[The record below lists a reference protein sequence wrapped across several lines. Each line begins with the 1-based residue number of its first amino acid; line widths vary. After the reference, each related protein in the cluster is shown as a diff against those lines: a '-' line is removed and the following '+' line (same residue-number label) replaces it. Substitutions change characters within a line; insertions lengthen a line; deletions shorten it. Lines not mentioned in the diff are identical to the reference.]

1 MGIHFLNWIVR
12 NILVIQLSGFAEID
26 TFLTPALV
34 VLLLEDRHIMQHHHR
49 CDVICDHVCRHVRS
63 RVILLNCI

>member
-1 MGIHFLNWIVR
+1 MGTHFLNWIIR
-12 NILVIQLSGFAEID
+12 NILVIQLSGFAEIY
-26 TFLTPALV
+26 TLIPALV
-34 VLLLEDRHIMQHHHR
+34 VLLLEDRHIMQRHHR